1 MQKLNPIQLLE
12 ITDIVNNEIDAL
24 HKKLVGKGNQQLT
37 ISKINNLQKSLPI
50 LDAMYEQAIKDED
63 RILAGE
69 DFAA

>member
-1 MQKLNPIQLLE
+1 MKNLNPIQILE

-37 ISKINNLQKSLPI
+37 ISKINSLQKALPI
-50 LDAMYEQAIKDED
+50 LIAMYGQALKDED

>member
-1 MQKLNPIQLLE
+1 MKKLNPIQLLE

-50 LDAMYEQAIKDED
+50 LNAMYEQAIKDED

-69 DFAA
+69 DFVA

>member
-1 MQKLNPIQLLE
+1 MKNLNPIQILE

-37 ISKINNLQKSLPI
+37 ISKINSLQKSLPI
-50 LDAMYEQAIKDED
+50 LIAMYGQALKDED

>member
-1 MQKLNPIQLLE
+1 MQTLNPIQLLE
-12 ITDIVNNEIDAL
+12 ITDIVNNEINAL

-63 RILAGE
+63 RIYAGE
-69 DFAA
+69 NFVS

>member
-50 LDAMYEQAIKDED
+50 LIAMYGQALKDED
-63 RILAGE
+63 RIYAGE
-69 DFAA
+69 NFVS

>member
-1 MQKLNPIQLLE
+1 MQTLNPIQLLE

-50 LDAMYEQAIKDED
+50 LDAMYEQAIKEED
-63 RILAGE
+63 RIFAGE
-69 DFAA
+69 NFAA

>member
-1 MQKLNPIQLLE
+1 MQTLNPIQILE
-12 ITDIVNNEIDAL
+12 ITDLVNNEINAL

-50 LDAMYEQAIKDED
+50 LIAMYEQALKDED